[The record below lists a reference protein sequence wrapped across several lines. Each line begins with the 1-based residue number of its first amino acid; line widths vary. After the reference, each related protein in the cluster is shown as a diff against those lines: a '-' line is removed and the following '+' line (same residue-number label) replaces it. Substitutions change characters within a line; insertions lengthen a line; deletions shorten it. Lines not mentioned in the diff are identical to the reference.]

1 EQEERRGRWLS
12 TGWIAYTPRP
22 ISTHMPNSERIIVG
36 IDVGTHKIC
45 SIVAE
50 AANGPGN
57 RLNVLGV
64 GAVASEGVA
73 KGMITDLGKA
83 SAAISHSL
91 EAAERQSGCRILSA
105 YVSMSGNH
113 ISSMNTRGL
122 VAVAH
127 EDRIIGQDDVVRAVE
142 AARVMAMPAGREI
155 LHVVPRGYTVDGQE
169 GIRNPVGLSG
179 FRLDVE
185 THVVTCASNVRE
197 NLIRCVQQADVEV
210 DDLVLSPLASAEAV
224 LTEQEKNLGVVLV
237 DIGHGTTDVS
247 IYVDGSV
254 WHTKV
259 LPVGGWH
266 LTNDLVIVFNI
277 PYEAAEALKLQY
289 GRAVVPGTSQF
300 IPQPQ
305 AHTVNGKANSPVR
318 QNAAGASAAN
328 GSNGLSGDGRG
339 TVVAFT
345 EREEVRPAL
354 EDEMLETTTFE
365 GSPRQIPRSELNE
378 VMAARFEQLF
388 SMVGDEIRRS
398 EYEGLLPAGVVLTGG
413 VSRMPGIDTLA
424 SHRLKM
430 PVRIGR
436 PQRIGGLADVFE
448 SPAYAASVGL
458 VLWGMKQSG
467 PASPS
472 PLLPRARRGSTS
484 DLGQAGTLAKWLKG
498 FLPHG

>member
-1 EQEERRGRWLS
+1 
-12 TGWIAYTPRP
+12 
-22 ISTHMPNSERIIVG
+22 MPGSERIIVG

-45 SIVAE
+45 AIVAE

-64 GAVASEGVA
+64 GAVASEGIS
-73 KGMITDLGKA
+73 KGMITDIVKA
-83 SAAISHSL
+83 SGAITHSL
-91 EAAERQSGCRILSA
+91 EAAERQSGCSILSA

-113 ISSMNTRGL
+113 ISSLNTRGL

-142 AARVMAMPAGREI
+142 AARVMALPTGRDM
-155 LHVVPRGYTVDGQE
+155 LHVVPRSYTVDGQE

-185 THVVTCASNVRE
+185 THVVTCASNIRE

-210 DDLVLSPLASAEAV
+210 DDLVLSPLAAAEAV

-237 DIGHGTTDVS
+237 DIGHGTTDIS
-247 IYVDGSV
+247 IFVDGSV

-277 PYEAAEALKLQY
+277 PYEAAEALKLEY
-289 GRAVVPGTSQF
+289 GSAVVANTNPYFAQVQSSSGKSQ
-300 IPQPQ
+300 PQPEYSHAYTSN
-305 AHTVNGKANSPVR
+305 AHGTARYNG
-318 QNAAGASAAN
+318 SAAPREALDLGAVLSESSQN
-328 GSNGLSGDGRG
+328 VSSGLDDD
-339 TVVAFT
+339 
-345 EREEVRPAL
+345 L
-354 EDEMLETTTFE
+354 IETHTFE
-365 GSPRQIPRSELNE
+365 GTPRLISRAELNQ
-378 VMAARFEQLF
+378 VMAARFDQIF
-388 SMVGDEIRRS
+388 TMVGDEIRRS

-413 VSRMPGIDTLA
+413 VARTPGIEPLA
-424 SHRLKM
+424 AHKLRM
-430 PVRIGR
+430 PVRTGR

-448 SPAYAASVGL
+448 SPAYATSVGL
-458 VLWGMKQSG
+458 VLWGMKQN
-467 PASPS
+467 A
-472 PLLPRARRGSTS
+472 LAADAARLPRLHRGTEGRSE
-484 DLGQAGTLAKWLKG
+484 QASSLAKWLKG